1 MAFTITF
8 ITMNDPASIDD
19 VQQWL
24 TELGE
29 PFEPVGVATLQL
41 RPLPVQIVLSDE
53 RPIKA
58 HIDVTP
64 SLPLQRL
71 IDLLFALSLKA
82 GADVQLVGTGSVTR
96 AALWLH
102 LADEQDR
109 LRLHSALEVAAE
121 RGNDSVPQQ
130 LWEVLAAM
138 SPGQDLRWDQ
148 HAAHIVVMKEVGA
161 TMGLSLEDANWLSE
175 NPHVGDV
182 IPVPAVGQPH
192 LIAWRWL
199 TEAYPGLN

>member
-8 ITMNDPASIDD
+8 ITVNEPVSIDN
-19 VQQWL
+19 VQGWL

-29 PFEPVGVATLQL
+29 PFEPVGTTTLQL
-41 RPLPVQIVLSDE
+41 RPLPVQIVLAED

-58 HIDVTP
+58 HIDVT
-64 SLPLQRL
+64 STLPLQRL
-71 IDLLFALSLKA
+71 IDLLFAISLKA

-96 AALWLH
+96 AALWLR

-109 LRLHSALEVAAE
+109 QRLENALAIASE
-121 RGNDSVPQQ
+121 RGNDAIPQQ

-148 HAAHIVVMKEVGA
+148 HTAHIVVMKEVGA
-161 TMGLSLEDANWLSE
+161 TLGLTIEDASWLTE
-175 NPHVGDV
+175 NPHIGDV

-199 TEAYPGLN
+199 TEAYPGLD